1 MRIKI
6 AYLLTHPIPYQSSLI
21 RELSKSKKFYLKVFY
36 CSNITISDYK
46 DNEMNKVINWNY
58 DLLSGYDFDFLKS
71 FFNSKI
77 PSFFFPINIGL
88 LYKLK
93 KNKFD
98 YILVHGHARFY
109 NIFIIIFSK
118 LIGINVFLR
127 SESNDM
133 HSKKKTLS
141 KITLKFLNLFI
152 KNFLA
157 IGELNKK
164 YYLDRGIKNNKI
176 VMMPY
181 TVDNN
186 YFMNYKLNLRDKN
199 KFINKYNL
207 QNKKIYLFAAK
218 LIHRKNIIFFLNSF
232 IDFIN
237 SETIY
242 KKKAFL
248 IIVGD
253 GELREKVL
261 KLISPFKENFLF
273 LGYQDQSKIPFYYYI
288 SHFFVIPS
296 KEENWGLTVNES
308 LCCGLPVISSDSVG
322 SSYDLLNYDNSFIF
336 KNNNKKDLIKVLI
349 QSFVS
354 NKNDMSKSCINT
366 IKNFNNN
373 NNMKI
378 IERLI

>member
-21 RELSKSKKFYLKVFY
+21 RELFKSKKFYLKVFY
-36 CSNITISDYK
+36 CSNITVSDYK
-46 DNEMNKVINWNY
+46 DKEMNRVINWNY
-58 DLLSGYDFDFLKS
+58 DLLSGYDFEFLKS

-109 NIFIIIFSK
+109 NILIIIFSK
-118 LIGINVFLR
+118 FIGIDVFLR

-133 HSKKKTLS
+133 HSKKKILS
-141 KITLKFLNLFI
+141 KIIVKILNLFI
-152 KNFLA
+152 KKYLA

-164 YYLDRGIKNNKI
+164 YYLDRGVKNSKI

-181 TVDNN
+181 TVDNDH
-186 YFMNYKLNLRDKN
+186 FMNYKLDLSDKN
-199 KFINKYNL
+199 SFINKYKL

-218 LIHRKNIIFFLNSF
+218 LIFRKNIIFFIKSF

-237 SETIY
+237 SDINY

-253 GELREKVL
+253 GELKEEVL
-261 KLISPFKENFLF
+261 TLISTFKENFLF

-322 SSYDLLNYDNSFIF
+322 SSYDLLNDDNSFIF
-336 KNNNKKDLIKVLI
+336 KDNNKTDLIRVLN
-349 QSFVS
+349 QSFAT
-354 NKNDMSKSCINT
+354 NKENMSKACISS

-378 IERLI
+378 IEGLI

>member
-1 MRIKI
+1 MRIKL

-21 RELSKSKKFYLKVFY
+21 RELFKSKKFYIKVFY

-46 DNEMNKVINWNY
+46 DKEMNRVINWNY
-58 DLLSGYDFDFLKS
+58 DLLSGYDFEFLKS

-93 KNKFD
+93 KNKFN

-109 NIFIIIFSK
+109 NILIIIFSK

-133 HSKKKTLS
+133 HSKKKTFS
-141 KITLKFLNLFI
+141 KIILKILNPFI
-152 KNFLA
+152 KKFLA

-164 YYLDRGIKNNKI
+164 YYLDRGIKNSKV
-176 VMMPY
+176 VMLPY

-186 YFMNYKLNLRDKN
+186 YFMNYKINPFNKN
-199 KFINKYNL
+199 NFINKYNL

-218 LIHRKNIIFFLNSF
+218 LILRKNIIFFLNSF
-232 IDFIN
+232 IEFIN
-237 SETIY
+237 SDINF

-253 GELREKVL
+253 GELKEKVL
-261 KLISPFKENFLF
+261 KLITPFKENFLF
-273 LGYQDQSKIPFYYYI
+273 LGYQDQSQIPFYYYI

-322 SSYDLLNYDNSFIF
+322 SSYDLLNEDNSFIF
-336 KNNNKKDLIKVLI
+336 KDNDKTDLIRALS
-349 QSFVS
+349 QSFTS
-354 NKNDMSKSCINT
+354 NKEYMSKACISS
-366 IKNFNNN
+366 IKNINNI

-378 IERLI
+378 IESLI